1 MMDVLTKQNLE
12 PEVHAV
18 RTPDKEE
25 DGDQAVASI
34 IQGMPEIARVSLE
47 TKQDTEQI
55 FSNTSPNHPCIE
67 TSLAATPWFC
77 DFRTVR

>member
-12 PEVHAV
+12 PEVHAG

-25 DGDQAVASI
+25 DGDQADAST

-47 TKQDTEQI
+47 TKQDTLNR
-55 FSNTSPNHPCIE
+55 FSLTLPP
-67 TSLAATPWFC
+67 TTPA
-77 DFRTVR
+77 